1 MLSRV
6 AEAKKG
12 AYKMVAVLVKFQAG
26 KQNLRQA
33 GQEMNLN
40 MRHLLQRC
48 CQSKKGK
55 WVRQALDYQED
66 ISS

>member
-1 MLSRV
+1 
-6 AEAKKG
+6 
-12 AYKMVAVLVKFQAG
+12 MVAVLVKFQAG

-33 GQEMNLN
+33 SQEMNLN